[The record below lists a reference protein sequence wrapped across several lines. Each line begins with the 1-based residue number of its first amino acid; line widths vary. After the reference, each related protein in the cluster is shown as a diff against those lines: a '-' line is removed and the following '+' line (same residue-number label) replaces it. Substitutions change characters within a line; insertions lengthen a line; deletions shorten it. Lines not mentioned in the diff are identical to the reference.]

1 MNSRRSIPIRY
12 LHASTVASGTISRR
26 RFKVSILEGFTP
38 MAPNTRL
45 HIELFAAITVLS
57 IARSVAI
64 CTSDSR
70 RRVNPMME
78 HDMVRQVTLMRPGL
92 FRQVHLHFF
101 FRKFVVHREPVAIHT
116 VRHRRHIRIRRGTC
130 PRMAG
135 GTVQANRITVNG
147 VVKRNRGHSPFRNC
161 RFFQQK
167 ISEEHREHNNEKDD
181 HPTEQSSLQKPRHF
195 NARKPHIGEN
205 RIPLKGD

>member
-1 MNSRRSIPIRY
+1 
-12 LHASTVASGTISRR
+12 
-26 RFKVSILEGFTP
+26 

-101 FRKFVVHREPVAIHT
+101 FRKLVVHREPVAIHT
-116 VRHRRHIRIRRGTC
+116 VRH
-130 PRMAG
+130 
-135 GTVQANRITVNG
+135 
-147 VVKRNRGHSPFRNC
+147 
-161 RFFQQK
+161 
-167 ISEEHREHNNEKDD
+167 
-181 HPTEQSSLQKPRHF
+181 
-195 NARKPHIGEN
+195 
-205 RIPLKGD
+205 